1 MERILKAAILG
12 MGNMGRGHASSM
24 MKMEGVKLSALCSEP
39 IGDARRFAEEEHLE
53 CQIFDDFDQMLEEAQ
68 IDVLY
73 ICLPPFAHNGQFEKA

>member
-1 MERILKAAILG
+1 MMERILKAAILG

-53 CQIFDDFDQMLEEAQ
+53 
-68 IDVLY
+68 
-73 ICLPPFAHNGQFEKA
+73 